1 MCVCT
6 QPPGAFS
13 SFAFSLFWLS
23 CIDRPPE
30 KKNGISLCACEKLGR
45 VIMQLFHFQM
55 ENVVVSS
62 FPSACNH
69 PYDNHHRCWK
79 PNLFGMF
86 FFPSNFKVITFFDL
100 MNFSLMLFNHKIQI
114 TTNQTKKRKNWSNGY
129 LAWNGHVIDVH
140 LQHSQTLYCS

>member
-1 MCVCT
+1 MTVCVCVCVYAAPRGILIVRFLT
-6 QPPGAFS
+6 
-13 SFAFSLFWLS
+13 LLTLVY
-23 CIDRPPE
+23 RPSARE
-30 KKNGISLCACEKLGR
+30 KNGISLFLLCACEKLGR

-114 TTNQTKKRKNWSNGY
+114 TTNQTKKRKN
-129 LAWNGHVIDVH
+129 
-140 LQHSQTLYCS
+140 